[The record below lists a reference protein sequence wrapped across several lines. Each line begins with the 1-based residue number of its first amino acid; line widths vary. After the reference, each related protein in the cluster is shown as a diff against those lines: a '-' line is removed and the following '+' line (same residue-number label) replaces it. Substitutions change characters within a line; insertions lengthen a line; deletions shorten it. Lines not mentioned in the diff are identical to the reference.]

1 MCIRDSYHTTEGP
14 VDQSVPVCQC
24 LVSAGQP
31 GATGVPS
38 LGTQGYLA
46 TSGRSWASLRALL
59 TDPPQEGLDVRA
71 QDDQAEVPDPDAEA
85 YANVGAS
92 TSLTDPA
99 VGAATDVRATTSL
112 AIGLGQTTPH
122 TLGSRSEADIGRAIG
137 GYSAPAASELPSP
150 PQCRS
155 RPPTFHCRN
164 TWRSDVTGILHYEH
178 DVRLTV
184 GL

>member
-1 MCIRDSYHTTEGP
+1 
-14 VDQSVPVCQC
+14 
-24 LVSAGQP
+24 
-31 GATGVPS
+31 
-38 LGTQGYLA
+38 
-46 TSGRSWASLRALL
+46 L

-150 PQCRS
+150 PMPFTSTYLPLQEYMAQRRYRDPS
-155 RPPTFHCRN
+155 LRA
-164 TWRSDVTGILHYEH
+164 
-178 DVRLTV
+178 
-184 GL
+184 